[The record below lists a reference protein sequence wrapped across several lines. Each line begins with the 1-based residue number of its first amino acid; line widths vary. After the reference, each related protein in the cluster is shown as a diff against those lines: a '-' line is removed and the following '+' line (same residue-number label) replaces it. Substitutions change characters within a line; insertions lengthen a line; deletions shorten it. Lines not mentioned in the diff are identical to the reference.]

1 MKIRFTDAG
10 PFAIP
15 IETSEGIF
23 TVREAPSRGPDGKEL
38 VSLRADG
45 NGRMLRLSGEM
56 PRDAFKR
63 ALTNGIEIRDQDDS
77 EVVAEIVTGLVSRGR
92 AVAA

>member
-1 MKIRFTDAG
+1 MKIRFSDTG

-15 IETSEGIF
+15 VETSGGIF
-23 TVREAPSRGPDGKEL
+23 TVREAISRGDGGKEL
-38 VSLRADG
+38 CSLRADG
-45 NGRMLRLSGEM
+45 NGRMLRLSGEI

-63 ALTNGIEIRDQDDS
+63 ALKNGLEIRDQDDA
-77 EVVAEIVTGLVSRGR
+77 ELVTEIITALVAKGR